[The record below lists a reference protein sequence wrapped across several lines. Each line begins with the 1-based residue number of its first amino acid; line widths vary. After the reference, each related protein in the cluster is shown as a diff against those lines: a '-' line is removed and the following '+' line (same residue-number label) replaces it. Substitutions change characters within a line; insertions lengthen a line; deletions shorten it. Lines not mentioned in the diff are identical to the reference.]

1 MHNNQMHTHKE
12 MLLCECVCHIVL
24 YIIAGTARAINRNVV
39 REKQQLLRKRACNVH
54 GPSTSLVMACGIRI
68 IWQSMRER
76 ERERVWNMA

>member
-1 MHNNQMHTHKE
+1 MHTHTQRDVAV
-12 MLLCECVCHIVL
+12 CVFVCHIVL

-68 IWQSMRER
+68 IWQSMRG
-76 ERERVWNMA
+76 ERVWNMA